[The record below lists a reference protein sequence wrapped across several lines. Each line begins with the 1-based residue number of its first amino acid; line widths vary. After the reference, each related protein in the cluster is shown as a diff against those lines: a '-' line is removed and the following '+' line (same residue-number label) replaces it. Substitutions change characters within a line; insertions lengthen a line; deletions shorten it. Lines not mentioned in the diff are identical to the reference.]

1 MEKRIPLSAAFAAA
15 FLLTGCVAEKQEC
28 QKPIPEEPQVTIP
41 AQTAPEA
48 AATEQEKPG
57 TPDSIR
63 ALSMAE
69 KFSVRKVYGDHMVL
83 QRRCPIRIC
92 GTAPAGKMVLV
103 GVGPNS
109 VLATAGENGVWEAVL
124 PAMEAG
130 GPYMVSVT
138 GAPGSEPVVF
148 KDVLIGDVWLATG
161 QSNMEMP
168 VYSKGRFWSTKNGKE
183 EAAQANYP
191 EIRLYNATSKKYVS
205 PGVVQSE
212 VVGPGWKRCTPETA
226 APFSAVAF
234 YFGRQ
239 LQKDIDVP
247 IGLISASWGGT
258 AIQPWI
264 SYDAYARAGRTRE
277 QLTIDRILKNSAEL
291 QAKYEAA
298 AAKVKKAFT
307 DWEKRFYSTYQ
318 KETAAAADWKNPDYD
333 DSSWQRLTDLQN
345 SFPDGVDGVG
355 WYRKSVDL
363 PANWAGKTLKLSLGG
378 IDDCDETYFNGV
390 KVGATGTD
398 VDNYW
403 LVDRNYTVP
412 GNLVKAGRNVIA
424 VRVSDMFSAG
434 GLQDEPS
441 ARFLQSGDQKIGLGG
456 EWRFRLEFAADLK
469 RLGVRPDPLAHMT
482 TDERHPSFP
491 ATLYNSM
498 LAPWTVYPICGVLWY
513 QGESNAGDP
522 KDYIELQK
530 LLISDMR
537 TRWNNPKL
545 PFLFVQLSG
554 FEKHSPDKRLPDDFW
569 VGRAPGDPTWAAF
582 REAQAATLSVPY
594 TGMAVCID
602 AGDHS
607 DIHPANK
614 QVVGYR
620 LAKEAERIHYGK
632 NIISAGPWFRSMKI
646 EGNKAILSFD
656 NVGGGLV
663 ASGNREGKLNCF
675 AIAGKDGKFVWAD
688 AVIDGDKVVVS
699 SPSVKEPAAVRYGW
713 VSYAGNLNF
722 YNKDG
727 FPACPF
733 RTDKP
738 DYITK

>member
-1 MEKRIPLSAAFAAA
+1 MGRKVPLTMAFAAA
-15 FLLTGCVAEKQEC
+15 ILLAGCTTRTYDCGTEEV
-28 QKPIPEEPQVTIP
+28 PVVPEPEVVIP
-41 AQTAPEA
+41 ARAETQNSF
-48 AATEQEKPG
+48 Q
-57 TPDSIR
+57 SIP
-63 ALSMAE
+63 MAQ

-83 QRRCPIRIC
+83 QRNCPIRIC
-92 GTAPAGKMVLV
+92 GTADPGKVVLV
-103 GVGPNS
+103 GVGSNS
-109 VLATAGENGVWEAVL
+109 VLATAGENGLWEAVL

-138 GAPGSEPVVF
+138 GAPGSEPIVF

-168 VYSKGRFWSTKNGKE
+168 VYSKGRFWSSRNGKE

-191 EIRLYNATSKKYVS
+191 KIRLYNATSKKYVS
-205 PGVVQSE
+205 PGIVQSE
-212 VVGPGWKRCTPETA
+212 VVGPGWKLCTPETV

-239 LQKDIDVP
+239 LQKDLDVP

-264 SYDAYARAGRTRE
+264 SYDAYARAGRTKE
-277 QLTIDRILKNSAEL
+277 MYQIDRISRNSKEL
-291 QAKYEAA
+291 QEKYEAA
-298 AAKVKKAFT
+298 VAEAKKKFL
-307 DWEKRFYSTYQ
+307 DWQKRFYETYSR
-318 KETAAAADWKNPDYD
+318 ETAAAASWKNSDFN
-333 DSSWQRLTDLQN
+333 DSDWETVSCQEAF
-345 SFPDGVDGVG
+345 FPGDVDGVA
-355 WYRKSVDL
+355 WFRKTIDL
-363 PANWAGKTLKLSLGG
+363 PANWAGKPLKLSLGA

-403 LVDRNYTVP
+403 SVDRNYQIP

-424 VRVSDMFSAG
+424 IRVSDQYGTG
-434 GLQDEPS
+434 GLMGNTDEM
-441 ARFLQSGDQKIGLGG
+441 FLQNGNQKISIAGD
-456 EWRFRLEFAADLK
+456 WRFKLEFAADLK
-469 RLGVRPDPLAHMT
+469 RIGLRPDPQGYMT
-482 TDERHPSFP
+482 SDERHPSFP

-522 KDYIELQK
+522 ADYINLQK
-530 LLISDMR
+530 LLISDLR
-537 TRWNNPKL
+537 TNWHNPKL

-554 FEKHSPDKRLPDDFW
+554 FEKHSPDKRLPDDYW
-569 VGRAPGDPTWAAF
+569 VDRAPGNPAWAAF
-582 REAQAATLSVPY
+582 REAQTATLSEPY

-632 NIISAGPWFRSMKI
+632 NIISAGPSFRSMKI
-646 EGNKAILSFD
+646 EGDKAILSFD

-663 ASGNREGKLNCF
+663 ASGSREGKLNCF

>member
-15 FLLTGCVAEKQEC
+15 FLLSGCVAEKQEC

-277 QLTIDRILKNSAEL
+277 QLTIDRIFKNSAEL

-298 AAKVKKAFT
+298 AAKAKKAFT
-307 DWEKRFYSTYQ
+307 GWEKRFYSTYQ
-318 KETAAAADWKNPDYD
+318 KETAAAADWKNPD
-333 DSSWQRLTDLQN
+333 
-345 SFPDGVDGVG
+345 
-355 WYRKSVDL
+355 
-363 PANWAGKTLKLSLGG
+363 
-378 IDDCDETYFNGV
+378 
-390 KVGATGTD
+390 
-398 VDNYW
+398 
-403 LVDRNYTVP
+403 
-412 GNLVKAGRNVIA
+412 
-424 VRVSDMFSAG
+424 
-434 GLQDEPS
+434 
-441 ARFLQSGDQKIGLGG
+441 
-456 EWRFRLEFAADLK
+456 
-469 RLGVRPDPLAHMT
+469 
-482 TDERHPSFP
+482 
-491 ATLYNSM
+491 
-498 LAPWTVYPICGVLWY
+498 
-513 QGESNAGDP
+513 
-522 KDYIELQK
+522 
-530 LLISDMR
+530 
-537 TRWNNPKL
+537 
-545 PFLFVQLSG
+545 
-554 FEKHSPDKRLPDDFW
+554 
-569 VGRAPGDPTWAAF
+569 
-582 REAQAATLSVPY
+582 
-594 TGMAVCID
+594 
-602 AGDHS
+602 
-607 DIHPANK
+607 
-614 QVVGYR
+614 
-620 LAKEAERIHYGK
+620 
-632 NIISAGPWFRSMKI
+632 
-646 EGNKAILSFD
+646 
-656 NVGGGLV
+656 
-663 ASGNREGKLNCF
+663 
-675 AIAGKDGKFVWAD
+675 
-688 AVIDGDKVVVS
+688 
-699 SPSVKEPAAVRYGW
+699 
-713 VSYAGNLNF
+713 
-722 YNKDG
+722 
-727 FPACPF
+727 
-733 RTDKP
+733 
-738 DYITK
+738 